1 MKKKTRML
9 KDDPK
14 ESGEVSV
21 EELAAKKA
29 AAEEELDSEQTAAEE
44 KSETEQALSEETLS
58 REEKQKAME
67 EDIALF
73 RSLFED
79 VKAEQI
85 PQEVWERVEKGE
97 SLSASFALYTLQ
109 KAKEQERVERV
120 NLENAKKAPPKLR
133 HDGAEQDYFSPEAV
147 RAMSRSEIKKHYG
160 AILKSME
167 KWN

>member
-29 AAEEELDSEQTAAEE
+29 AAEELDSEQTAAEE
-44 KSETEQALSEETLS
+44 TSETEQALSEETLS